1 MQNGLERRG
10 YKEVGFL
17 REVDEVVRTGD
28 TFNTIIDSVRR
39 KTSEVWLELHL
50 PQTINLDLL
59 CCRCDT
65 C

>member
-28 TFNTIIDSVRR
+28 AFSTTPIYPVKR
-39 KTSEVWLELHL
+39 KTNL
-50 PQTINLDLL
+50 PGLARTTPSADNNS
-59 CCRCDT
+59 
-65 C
+65 